1 MPWVWGFIDCGRTC
15 CCMRCIRSLV
25 LGSWTWRV
33 EQVKPFVC
41 ASAKH
46 QTETSTGNTHL
57 YSLWWSSGDISF
69 RFLEYVRSQRER
81 QQRRAVRFGQT
92 LSLQDISNSYSTIET
107 DGPRESTAVVCD
119 INKEMLKVGKEKAES
134 LGITAGNLLN
144 ASSVFKLD
152 TRSLW
157 FCACTDL
164 ISNRSLSLTLAE
176 LFWRKLAM
184 YAVSRSLRCI
194 ITEKSKAFHWWKLAL
209 CLTEGELTIQ
219 NQKVNVENT
228 VFFNL
233 RCAKVS
239 LIRL

>member
-144 ASSVFKLD
+144 AKLLQVSSSWILDPCDSVHVQISSVIGALA
-152 TRSLW
+152 SLW
-157 FCACTDL
+157 
-164 ISNRSLSLTLAE
+164 LSCSEGNWQCMLCHVA
-176 LFWRKLAM
+176 
-184 YAVSRSLRCI
+184 SD
-194 ITEKSKAFHWWKLAL
+194 AL
-209 CLTEGELTIQ
+209 
-219 NQKVNVENT
+219 
-228 VFFNL
+228 
-233 RCAKVS
+233 
-239 LIRL
+239 